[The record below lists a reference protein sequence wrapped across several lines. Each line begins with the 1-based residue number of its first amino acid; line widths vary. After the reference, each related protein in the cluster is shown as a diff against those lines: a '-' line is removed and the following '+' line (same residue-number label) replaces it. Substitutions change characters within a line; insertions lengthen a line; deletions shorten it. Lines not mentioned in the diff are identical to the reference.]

1 MSKQQYTID
10 HTIQRIVQKQ
20 SKKKCANCSK
30 VFLSKM
36 LKYYTAYSMYKSLKA
51 LYVCLFVSVPVL
63 AGTSLGGVGS
73 VGVVLLVLGLSSF
86 T

>member
-1 MSKQQYTID
+1 MQ
-10 HTIQRIVQKQ
+10 IVVSCVYQ
-20 SKKKCANCSK
+20 
-30 VFLSKM
+30 
-36 LKYYTAYSMYKSLKA
+36 AYSMYKSLKA
-51 LYVCLFVSVPVL
+51 LYVCLFVRVPVL